1 MSSSRMR
8 LILMA
13 GLGLSILIF
22 LLIGFS
28 GKNMISNM
36 SQKMVELKL
45 KNTTANA
52 QLANLASAK
61 KQVEQYAYFN
71 DVAKTVLPSDKN
83 QAQAVLD
90 ISQMADESGI
100 AIQSITFPTSTLG
113 VAAEKKT
120 DEDAA
125 KASTSTAISQ
135 AKPVEGISG
144 LYSLSL
150 TITPQSGPGT
160 PADKQVT
167 YGKFL
172 DFLSR
177 IENNRRTA
185 QIASVTV
192 QPATGTA
199 GQFSFQITINIF
211 MKP

>member
-1 MSSSRMR
+1 MR
-8 LILMA
+8 LVLMA
-13 GLGLSILIF
+13 GLGLAVVIF
-22 LLIGFS
+22 LFIGFG
-28 GKNMISNM
+28 GKNIFATQ

-45 KNTTANA
+45 KSHTANA

-90 ISQMADESGI
+90 ISQMANESGI

-113 VAAEKKT
+113 APETKKT
-120 DEDAA
+120 DKDVAP
-125 KASTSTAISQ
+125 ASPSTVITQ

-150 TITPQSGPGT
+150 TIKPQTDPGT
-160 PADKQVT
+160 PASKQVT

-192 QPATGTA
+192 NPTA
-199 GQFSFQITINIF
+199 GAGGQFSFQISVNIF
-211 MKP
+211 IKP